1 MGYFNSQT
9 KADSVIKSAIA
20 LSRGSDAVVNRTV
33 INICFLKRSLVIL
46 YLKQLKMQPRFM
58 KFCQSIILPTLILVS
73 GCGLIPTE
81 NLNNSACPTPPG
93 IELPQPTPQCPVPA
107 VVERIVTKI
116 VPLDL
121 PPMATTAGKMHLPI
135 IGAVEWAKIG
145 PSGLMLEARIDTGA
159 ETTSIHA
166 KDIQLIEKDGRRYVR
181 FVLID
186 TDKGDELQQEL
197 RLRRRVLIK
206 HNEGPYDR
214 RYVVRMWVTLG
225 KTRSRID
232 VNLSDRSDFKYPML
246 IGRNFLT
253 DSMIVDVSRH
263 HTLFVE

>member
-1 MGYFNSQT
+1 MPAGNWNSCSCP
-9 KADSVIKSAIA
+9 APE
-20 LSRGSDAVVNRTV
+20 VV
-33 INICFLKRSLVIL
+33 
-46 YLKQLKMQPRFM
+46 
-58 KFCQSIILPTLILVS
+58 
-73 GCGLIPTE
+73 
-81 NLNNSACPTPPG
+81 
-93 IELPQPTPQCPVPA
+93 ELPVPAPQCPAPA

-116 VPLDL
+116 IPAEL

-135 IGAVEWAKIG
+135 IGAVEWAKIE
-145 PSGLMLEARIDTGA
+145 PSGLLVESRIDTGA
-159 ETTSIHA
+159 DTTSIHA
-166 KDIQLIEKDGRRYVR
+166 EDIQLVEKDGKRYVR

-186 TDKGDELQQEL
+186 AVNGEELQQEL

-206 HNEGPYDR
+206 QNDGPYDR

-225 KTRSRID
+225 KTKSRID

-263 HTLFVE
+263 HTLFIE